1 MTASGDGTIGA
12 TWASRRRAVL
22 RQAGGRRTSALLV
35 SKPEDVRYLS
45 GFTGDDSFLL
55 LVGDSATLITDGR
68 YCEQAHRECRDIDVH
83 VRTGPVSAALPGLLK
98 GLRVRSVMVQA
109 EHMAVG
115 FEQALADALAPR
127 KVRAVAEV
135 TASLRQVKDASEI
148 RAISR
153 AVHIAQ
159 TALRGLLARGMR
171 GLAGRSERE
180 VAAELDYH
188 MRLAGADAP
197 AFDTIV
203 AAGAH
208 ASLPHYRPAATR
220 IRPGQ
225 CLLIDWGARA
235 GGYCSDL
242 TRTLLLGKIPPK
254 LAEIYK
260 VVLRAQAAGIAACRP
275 GVSTRTV
282 DAAARKIIEN
292 AGFGAQFV
300 HGLGHGIG
308 LEVHEGPGLGRTAA
322 GRLRS
327 GMVVTVEPGIYL
339 PGVGGVR
346 IEDDILIIP
355 GGTRR
360 LSSLPRSTAAMS
372 LPRRPRRRK

>member
-1 MTASGDGTIGA
+1 MTVSGNVTSGA
-12 TWASRRRAVL
+12 TLASRRRGAL
-22 RQAGGRRTSALLV
+22 RQAGGSRTAALLV

-55 LVGDSATLITDGR
+55 LGGGWATLITDGR
-68 YCEQAHRECRDIDVH
+68 YAEQARSECRDIDVH
-83 VRTGPVSAALPGLLK
+83 VRTGPVSASLPGLLK
-98 GLRVRSVMVQA
+98 GRRARSVMVQA
-109 EHMAVG
+109 EHVAVG
-115 FEQALADALAPR
+115 SRQALADALAPR
-127 KVRAVAEV
+127 KVKAVANV
-135 TASLRQVKDASEI
+135 TASLREVKGATEV
-148 RAISR
+148 RAIAR
-153 AVHIAQ
+153 AVRIAQ
-159 TALRGLLARGMR
+159 AGLRGLLARGMR
-171 GLAGRSERE
+171 GLVGRSERD
-180 VAAELDYH
+180 VAAELDYR
-188 MRLAGADAP
+188 MRLGGADAP
-197 AFDTIV
+197 SFETIV

-208 ASLPHYRPAATR
+208 TSLPHYRPGATR
-220 IRPGQ
+220 IRRDR

-275 GVSTRTV
+275 GVSTCTV
-282 DAAARKIIEN
+282 DAAARKIIED
-292 AGFGAQFV
+292 AGFGPQFV

-322 GRLRS
+322 ARLRS

-346 IEDDILIIP
+346 IEDDILIVP
-355 GGTRR
+355 GGARR
-360 LSSLPRSTAAMS
+360 LSSLPRSQAAMS
-372 LPRRPRRRK
+372 LPRRPRR